1 MLHRFSVSGLAI
13 VTLGLA
19 SLPLISASLCP
30 PATASTENI
39 EAINQA
45 KGSRSQL
52 LAQGNRRAGSGRR
65 AHVR

>member
-1 MLHRFSVSGLAI
+1 MLHRFSVSGLAM

-19 SLPLISASLCP
+19 SFPLISASLCP
-30 PATASTENI
+30 PATASTEKI
-39 EAINQA
+39 EETDLA